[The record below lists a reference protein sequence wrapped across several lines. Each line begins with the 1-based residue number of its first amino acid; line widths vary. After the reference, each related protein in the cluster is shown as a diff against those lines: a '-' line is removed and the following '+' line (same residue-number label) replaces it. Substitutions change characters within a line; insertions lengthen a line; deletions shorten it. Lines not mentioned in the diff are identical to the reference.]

1 MWEGGQAPTEG
12 RNLCSGPRH
21 VTIFMPPRSRD
32 RAQAAPDATEAQAE
46 CERHLSQVSA
56 RGGPGAPSP
65 LLLRVQR
72 CSGPRSA
79 VRSAA
84 LPAKRAP
91 GPGRPGRTR
100 LGRGAGDARA
110 APGQAAHSSSGSRRA
125 LEPQHR
131 PVGSRW
137 LRSALT

>member
-1 MWEGGQAPTEG
+1 MP
-12 RNLCSGPRH
+12 
-21 VTIFMPPRSRD
+21 IFVPPRPSD
-32 RAQAAPDATEAQAE
+32 RAQASPGATEAQAE

-56 RGGPGAPSP
+56 RRDPGAPSP

-84 LPAKRAP
+84 LLAERAP

-100 LGRGAGDARA
+100 SGRGAGDARA
-110 APGQAAHSSSGSRRA
+110 APGQAGHSSSGSRRA
-125 LEPQHR
+125 LEPQRR

-137 LRSALT
+137 L